1 MSKMNEE
8 AVVKVVDEVV
18 EETAEVVTAEAAPIV
33 AKTVSKAVPKVAVY
47 SMIGL
52 ATTGAAAILTGVG
65 YGVYKF
71 VKHFAGKK
79 KSADIQE
86 DIAEELSD
94 PVVEETPVQEEAP
107 APKATAKKSKKKL
120 DYVED

>member
-65 YGVYKF
+65 YGVYKLAKYF
-71 VKHFAGKK
+71 TGKK
-79 KSADIQE
+79 KLADIQE
-86 DIAEELSD
+86 EITEELSD
-94 PVVEETPVQEEAP
+94 PVVEEAAAQEEAP
-107 APKATAKKSKKKL
+107 APKTTAKKSKKKL